1 MSAIGVVLAAWS
13 VTFALAPEPDG
24 PADSI
29 ALDDDEGE
37 PADAER
43 PDPAETELESEPP
56 DVPPPPSA
64 DASRSPGPVPE
75 RNETQAEGTGN
86 VPNEA
91 AIERDSSVS
100 LKDERRPAG
109 RYKPPGSRQ
118 RFEAEFKIGPYLP
131 DVDSNY
137 DGPGLGPYSTIFGPT
152 DALGNA
158 DGEAKVGVMPAFA
171 FEYQF
176 IYFGGPFGV
185 GAQLAFFRDT
195 AKALLAAPVPGESV
209 RSEADRVRFA
219 MVPLVAFVGYRFEL
233 LADRFRWVP
242 LVPYAKAG
250 LAYTFWW
257 TRDGSGDISRD
268 SMGRK
273 GRGGVLGWQ
282 LNAGGMLR
290 LDFIEPGTA
299 KKLDQTTGINHTYVF
314 GELQLSRVNN
324 FGVGNSIA
332 LGDTTWFAGLAIEF

>member
-1 MSAIGVVLAAWS
+1 MSAMLLPSITHLLLAI
-13 VTFALAPEPDG
+13 ALAPGEPE
-24 PADSI
+24 DSVAI
-29 ALDDDEGE
+29 DDDAE
-37 PADAER
+37 PADAELPEPADAEPATGDGIVPSPAPPT
-43 PDPAETELESEPP
+43 PDT
-56 DVPPPPSA
+56 PPPPPRA
-64 DASRSPGPVPE
+64 
-75 RNETQAEGTGN
+75 ETHAEGTSAS
-86 VPNEA
+86 PSEA
-91 AIERDSSVS
+91 AIERDSSVQ
-100 LKDERRPAG
+100 LDEGKSKRRG
-109 RYKPPGSRQ
+109 RYKPPGSKQ

-131 DVDSNY
+131 QVDRNY

-152 DALGNA
+152 DAMGNA
-158 DGEAKVGVMPAFA
+158 TGEAKVGVMPAFS

-176 IYFGGPFGV
+176 VYLGGPFGV
-185 GAQLAFFRDT
+185 GAQVAFFRD
-195 AKALLAAPVPGESV
+195 KARALIAHPMAGMSV
-209 RSEADRVRFA
+209 RSEADDVKFG

-257 TRDGSGDISRD
+257 TRDGSGDISRN

-282 LNAGGMLR
+282 LNVGGMLR